1 MFARGGTRSVGRAVD
16 RGRAGSDIAMDGITF
31 SLRRAKIVDL
41 NETEVQALI
50 DVKKRPHNR

>member
-1 MFARGGTRSVGRAVD
+1 
-16 RGRAGSDIAMDGITF
+16 MDGITF